1 MLCAK
6 CKFRMPGPGHTWCLE
21 CQNDYQASR
30 REKME
35 TLLRAQGYR
44 SGWEACKDR
53 VRSYVAMG
61 LNPAEIASKL

>member
-1 MLCAK
+1 MMRDKEKQAK
-6 CKFRMPGPGHTWCLE
+6 
-21 CQNDYQASR
+21 
-30 REKME
+30 EKME